1 MSPQI
6 CKSFT
11 ENVIS
16 LCFALNS
23 RWSTTSLWYRFTT
36 IAPFVAQYFS
46 KSLADVTT
54 FSTVFLIGYVVV
66 SPLSGWAFDRI
77 GMRWSMIAGASCNLL
92 GGWTC
97 YGATRM
103 ADSQVK
109 YTGKGSGQ
117 VAAGVR
123 SAEIDEL
130 MINDICGAVE
140 VMLTGQTIAA
150 CGQPF
155 FLNVP
160 TKFAQSFFS
169 DQQRALANSIGSLS
183 DPLGSAAA
191 MFLIPLLT
199 PTFTTIPSMLLT
211 TAIVSTLT
219 SLSSLLM
226 PSHPPTPP
234 SPSAESQT
242 RRFFPDFLLLLRNP
256 SFHLLFFTFSILQ
269 GVFSTF
275 LSLITDILV
284 PYAYTPS
291 ESGIAAIVAIST
303 GCVTGLLLTA
313 FLPPSCYRLVLRLLP
328 PLSPLSTLALLFAI
342 SANHGLYPA
351 VLVLSAALGAA
362 CLGTMPVA
370 LELCAE
376 CTYPCS
382 PAVSATVLW
391 MGGFGAGFGLLVG
404 MDRLRDPAG
413 VPPDNMRTA
422 LIAMS
427 GVLGIGCL
435 CAWGFRG
442 KMGRQ
447 EAERKEINVGELRE

>member
-11 ENVIS
+11 ENVTS

-97 YGATRM
+97 YGATWM

-160 TKFAQSFFS
+160 T
-169 DQQRALANSIGSLS
+169 
-183 DPLGSAAA
+183 
-191 MFLIPLLT
+191 
-199 PTFTTIPSMLLT
+199 
-211 TAIVSTLT
+211 
-219 SLSSLLM
+219 
-226 PSHPPTPP
+226 
-234 SPSAESQT
+234 
-242 RRFFPDFLLLLRNP
+242 NP
-256 SFHLLFFTFSILQ
+256 SSIALHPDQ
-269 GVFSTF
+269 VFSTHASPRQ
-275 LSLITDILV
+275 LDW
-284 PYAYTPS
+284 
-291 ESGIAAIVAIST
+291 
-303 GCVTGLLLTA
+303 
-313 FLPPSCYRLVLRLLP
+313 LPIRS
-328 PLSPLSTLALLFAI
+328 S
-342 SANHGLYPA
+342 
-351 VLVLSAALGAA
+351 
-362 CLGTMPVA
+362 
-370 LELCAE
+370 
-376 CTYPCS
+376 
-382 PAVSATVLW
+382 W
-391 MGGFGAGFGLLVG
+391 
-404 MDRLRDPAG
+404 
-413 VPPDNMRTA
+413 
-422 LIAMS
+422 
-427 GVLGIGCL
+427 IGCRHVSHPSPHANL
-435 CAWGFRG
+435 HHHP
-442 KMGRQ
+442 
-447 EAERKEINVGELRE
+447 INAPHHSYC